1 MNVVSKTENFWIR
14 FKNVE
19 IDCACL
25 EEERQIL
32 RNENQMLKDKLKQ
45 YLEDVSVVNGRIGS
59 SKERLRPQ
67 SMKIERTISVASA
80 PAAISQEKPR
90 PVTGVEGNLSVA
102 VRSKNLTLPKYKT
115 ANIFQSKIK
124 S

>member
-1 MNVVSKTENFWIR
+1 M
-14 FKNVE
+14 E

-25 EEERQIL
+25 EEERQVL
-32 RNENQMLKDKLKQ
+32 RNENDMLKEKLKQ

-67 SMKIERTISVASA
+67 SMKIERFSCGASA
-80 PAAISQEKPR
+80 PAAILQQKR

-102 VRSKNLTLPKYKT
+102 VRSKSLMQSKEKIP
-115 ANIFQSKIK
+115 NIFSIVN
-124 S
+124 

>member
-1 MNVVSKTENFWIR
+1 MENFWIR

-25 EEERQIL
+25 EEERHGLQK
-32 RNENQMLKDKLKQ
+32 ENAMLKEKLKQ
-45 YLEDVSVVNGRIGS
+45 YLEDVSVVNGRVGS

-67 SMKIERTISVASA
+67 SMKIERLPCVASA
-80 PAAISQEKPR
+80 PAAKSKEQRR

-102 VRSKNLTLPKYKT
+102 VRSKSLVQTKAKT
-115 ANIFQSKIK
+115 PNIFSVVN
-124 S
+124 